1 MDDKN
6 QLSALTT
13 TIVAA
18 FVAHNTVAASE
29 LPKLI
34 AETHAALLRTI
45 EGAPPPV
52 VVDAKSPITIKK
64 SIHNDYL
71 ICFEDGEKFKSL
83 KRHLRSHYGMSPEQ
97 YRAKW
102 KLPADYPMVAP
113 GYAKTR
119 STLAKTMGLGRKT
132 GPKN

>member
-1 MDDKN
+1 MDEKN
-6 QLSALTT
+6 QLAALTT

-18 FVAHNTVAASE
+18 YVAHNALSAND

-34 AETHAALLRTI
+34 SDTHAALLKTI
-45 EGAPPPV
+45 MGAPPPIAV
-52 VVDAKSPITIKK
+52 EAKSPISIKK

-119 STLAKTMGLGRKT
+119 STLAKTMGLGRKA
-132 GPKN
+132 GIKN